1 MRRFRFSS
9 RYNVV
14 FCIMVSLFFAHEEV
28 IAAGQCP
35 CDIYEKG
42 GTPCVAAHSTTRALY
57 ASYDGPLYQVRR
69 TSDNQLKDI
78 PPLTPGGI
86 ANAKVQDDFLA
97 GKPGTI
103 SIIYDQ
109 TPNGNDLIRSPVGG
123 WLKVPSNESD
133 AVKAKIKINGYDAY
147 GVYTYGNGYSSD
159 PNVVGAGYRNN
170 NTKGVVKG
178 NDAEGIY
185 GVFDGKHVSWGC
197 CFDYGNVQTNMLAKG
212 PATMESIYFGTS
224 TQWGHGSGNG
234 PWVMNDPEYGIQ
246 AGYDPNEDLGV
257 YMGNTS
263 IIANYVMGVVKSDTS
278 NLWAIRGGDATKD
291 ILKTMYRGRQAPGY
305 FPKKLEGAI
314 VLGLGG
320 DNSNTGDGTFF
331 EGAMIKGMPSDA
343 VEDEIHKNVMA
354 IGYGR
359 TFTAVSYG
367 ARSEITSYPFKVS
380 VNPSLDQAVIRYTL
394 QNSRRVS
401 LNIVDQRGRRVATIV
416 NNSVP
421 AGTHRAVWD
430 TRRVPAG
437 VYIWKI
443 VFDGRDGGTGRI
455 AIGK

>member
-1 MRRFRFSS
+1 MKS
-9 RYNVV
+9 
-14 FCIMVSLFFAHEEV
+14 VSTYIRHLLFPALIV
-28 IAAGQCP
+28 LLSTTPQKGAAAGKCP
-35 CDIYEKG
+35 CDIYEGG

-103 SIIYDQ
+103 SKIYDQ
-109 TPNGNDLIRSPVGG
+109 TPNGNDLIRSPAGG
-123 WLKVPSNESD
+123 WLKIPSNESD
-133 AVKAKIKINGYDAY
+133 AVKAKIKLNGYDVY

-170 NTKGVVKG
+170 ATKGVVTG
-178 NDAEGIY
+178 NGAEGIY

-197 CFDYGNVQTNMLAKG
+197 CFDYGNAQTNMQAKG

-246 AGYDPNEDLGV
+246 AGYDPNQNLGV
-257 YMGNTS
+257 YLGNTS
-263 IIANYVMGVVKSDTS
+263 IIANYVMGIVKSDTS

-291 ILKTMYRGRQAPGY
+291 TLKTMYRGRQAPQY

-314 VLGLGG
+314 ILGLGG

-343 VEDEIHKNVMA
+343 IEDEVHKNVMA

-359 TFTAVSYG
+359 TFTAVSYDVHT
-367 ARSEITSYPFKVS
+367 EITRSPFTTNY
-380 VNPSLDQAVIRYTL
+380 NPSSGQAVIRYTL
-394 QNSRRVS
+394 QDSRQVI
-401 LNIVDQRGRRVATIV
+401 LTVVDQHGRRIATTV
-416 NNSVP
+416 NGRMA
-421 AGTHRAVWD
+421 AGTHMAVWD
-430 TRRVPAG
+430 TRRIPAG
-437 VYIWKI
+437 VYIWKMNVEGREGWVGKII
-443 VFDGRDGGTGRI
+443 V
-455 AIGK
+455 GK